1 VHAADDRATL
11 AAFFLGA
18 ALAGVNAVGV
28 RFSNRELDPLWGAC
42 LRFALAAAL
51 LLGLAAGLRVALPR
65 GRPFWGAVL
74 FGVVQFGATF
84 ALMYYAFIELHA
96 GFGQIIL
103 ALVPLLT
110 VLLAVLQGQEHLHLA
125 ALAGAVCA
133 AFGVALMSST
143 SLPDSAPLLSIAAG
157 LGGALCF
164 AQAAVLV
171 RRLPPVH
178 PIAMNAVGMTA
189 GAAVLLAGAL
199 ATGETFELPQDAVTW
214 TALVY
219 LVTLGSVG
227 VFLLYVFVL
236 RRWAASRAAY
246 AFLFSPIVSLGLSA
260 WVDDEPVSAGLV
272 LGGFL
277 VLGGVYVGALRSPV
291 SAAVPRPEAPEARRD
306 LA

>member
-110 VLLAVLQGQEHLHLA
+110 VLLAVLQGQERLHLV
-125 ALAGAVCA
+125 ALGGAVLA
-133 AFGVALMSST
+133 VVGVALMSSA
-143 SLPDSAPLLSIAAG
+143 SLHGSVPLLSVLAG
-157 LGGALCF
+157 LGGAVCF
-164 AQAAVLV
+164 AEAAVLV
-171 RRLPPVH
+171 RLLPPVH
-178 PIAMNAVGMTA
+178 PIAMNAVGMVA
-189 GAAVLLAGAL
+189 GTVVLFLGSLAV
-199 ATGETFELPQDAVTW
+199 GETFELPQGAATW

-219 LVTLGSVG
+219 LVTFGSVA

-246 AFLFSPIVSLGLSA
+246 SFLFSPIVSLALSA
-260 WVDDEPVSAGLV
+260 WLDDEPVTAGLI
-272 LGGFL
+272 LGGLL
-277 VLGGVYVGALRSPV
+277 VLGGVYIGALRPSV
-291 SAAVPRPEAPEARRD
+291 SAPRVHDEAPGEARG
-306 LA
+306 